1 MAQITIGRNAQ
12 STIVVDAQYNT
23 VSGNHATISYDGAAY
38 ILQDHST
45 NGTYV
50 NGNRIHHTSC
60 QIRLGDHITLGTQY
74 VLNMNEVISLLG
86 GGRATQRRVDT
97 PATARVAPQAQ
108 PMNQQINVNIGGNH
122 FKEEK
127 SKPVKEGEPSIVN
140 KWNWGAFL
148 LGWIWAIGNGVWW
161 GLIGLI
167 PYAGFIVNIILG
179 ATGNR
184 SAWEKY
190 EGSATSFEEKQR
202 TWTKAGLIIF
212 IISMISVAALTASIL
227 SY

>member
-50 NGNRIHHTSC
+50 NGNRIHHASC

-74 VLNMNEVISLLG
+74 VLNMNEVTSLLG

-97 PATARVAPQAQ
+97 PATARVIPQVQPINNAPEKQKSVHQ
-108 PMNQQINVNIGGNH
+108 PMPDSHMALAIISLILGISSMICIIFSIIAIVNAGKVSTLWNN
-122 FKEEK
+122 KEYSAAREAS
-127 SKPVKEGEPSIVN
+127 SKAKTFSWISIV
-140 KWNWGAFL
+140 
-148 LGWIWAIGNGVWW
+148 I
-161 GLIGLI
+161 
-167 PYAGFIVNIILG
+167 GFIAVFILI
-179 ATGNR
+179 AAFM
-184 SAWEKY
+184 SA
-190 EGSATSFEEKQR
+190 
-202 TWTKAGLIIF
+202 
-212 IISMISVAALTASIL
+212 
-227 SY
+227 

>member
-50 NGNRIHHTSC
+50 NGNRIHHASC

-74 VLNMNEVISLLG
+74 VLNMNEVIYLLG

-97 PATARVAPQAQ
+97 PATARMAPQAQ
-108 PMNQQINVNIGGNH
+108 PMNQQININAGR
-122 FKEEK
+122 EEHADYNQE
-127 SKPVKEGEPSIVN
+127 SERQPSN
-140 KWNWGAFL
+140 LHKFNWGAFWL
-148 LGWIWAIGNGVWW
+148 TWIWGVCNGVWISLLCFIPFVGFIMQFVLGFKGNEW
-161 GLIGLI
+161 AWKEQKHSKSASDFESSQSSWATAGWVILLISFLVGLISGL
-167 PYAGFIVNIILG
+167 ANL
-179 ATGNR
+179 
-184 SAWEKY
+184 
-190 EGSATSFEEKQR
+190 
-202 TWTKAGLIIF
+202 
-212 IISMISVAALTASIL
+212 
-227 SY
+227 

>member
-50 NGNRIHHTSC
+50 NGNRIHHASC

-108 PMNQQINVNIGGNH
+108 PMNQQININLGGAPDAPKPAPVREER
-122 FKEEK
+122 KE
-127 SKPVKEGEPSIVN
+127 SVHQPMPTSYMGLAIVSLVLGISIPLCWIFSIIAIVN
-140 KWNWGAFL
+140 AGKVATLWANKEYVAARDASSKAKTHS
-148 LGWIWAIGNGVWW
+148 WIS
-161 GLIGLI
+161 
-167 PYAGFIVNIILG
+167 IILG
-179 ATGNR
+179 IVLVVI
-184 SAWEKY
+184 Y
-190 EGSATSFEEKQR
+190 
-202 TWTKAGLIIF
+202 
-212 IISMISVAALTASIL
+212 VAAIMSV
-227 SY
+227 

>member
-50 NGNRIHHTSC
+50 NGNRIHHASC

-74 VLNMNEVISLLG
+74 VLNMNEVTSLLG

-97 PATARVAPQAQ
+97 PATARVIPQVQPINNVPEKQESVHQ
-108 PMNQQINVNIGGNH
+108 PMPDSHMALAIISLILGISSMICII
-122 FKEEK
+122 F
-127 SKPVKEGEPSIVN
+127 SIIAIVN
-140 KWNWGAFL
+140 AGKVSTLWNNKEYSAAREASSKAKTFS
-148 LGWIWAIGNGVWW
+148 WISI
-161 GLIGLI
+161 II
-167 PYAGFIVNIILG
+167 GFIAVFILI
-179 ATGNR
+179 AAFM
-184 SAWEKY
+184 SA
-190 EGSATSFEEKQR
+190 
-202 TWTKAGLIIF
+202 
-212 IISMISVAALTASIL
+212 
-227 SY
+227 

>member
-50 NGNRIHHTSC
+50 NGNRIHHASC

-97 PATARVAPQAQ
+97 PATARVIPQVQ
-108 PMNQQINVNIGGNH
+108 PMNNAAEKQESVRQPMPESHMALAIISLILGISSMICIIFSIIAIVNAGKVSTLWNN
-122 FKEEK
+122 KEYSAAREASNK
-127 SKPVKEGEPSIVN
+127 AKTFSWISIVI
-140 KWNWGAFL
+140 GFL
-148 LGWIWAIGNGVWW
+148 AVFA
-161 GLIGLI
+161 LI
-167 PYAGFIVNIILG
+167 AAV
-179 ATGNR
+179 
-184 SAWEKY
+184 
-190 EGSATSFEEKQR
+190 
-202 TWTKAGLIIF
+202 
-212 IISMISVAALTASIL
+212 MSV
-227 SY
+227 

>member
-74 VLNMNEVISLLG
+74 VLNMNEVTSLLG

-108 PMNQQINVNIGGNH
+108 PMNQQININLGGVPDAP
-122 FKEEK
+122 KPAPIREEK
-127 SKPVKEGEPSIVN
+127 HESVRQPMPTSYMGLAIVSLVLGISIPLCWIFSIIAIVN
-140 KWNWGAFL
+140 AGKVATLWANKEYAAARDASSKAKTHS
-148 LGWIWAIGNGVWW
+148 WIS
-161 GLIGLI
+161 
-167 PYAGFIVNIILG
+167 IILG
-179 ATGNR
+179 VVLVVI
-184 SAWEKY
+184 Y
-190 EGSATSFEEKQR
+190 
-202 TWTKAGLIIF
+202 
-212 IISMISVAALTASIL
+212 VAAIMSV
-227 SY
+227 

>member
-23 VSGNHATISYDGAAY
+23 VSGNHATISYDGVAY

-50 NGNRIHHTSC
+50 NGNRIHHASC

-74 VLNMNEVISLLG
+74 VLNMNEVTSLLG

-108 PMNQQINVNIGGNH
+108 PMNQQININIGGTPA
-122 FKEEK
+122 KEEK
-127 SKPVKEGEPSIVN
+127 SKSIKEGEPSIVN

-161 GLIGLI
+161 GLVGLI

-190 EGSATSFEEKQR
+190 EGSTESFEAKQR
-202 TWTKAGLIIF
+202 TWTKAGVIIF
-212 IISMISVAALTASIL
+212 IITLISTIAIVASAFT
-227 SY
+227 Y